1 MARSLMSVLVS
12 APATRS
18 VCNLQPGRLTRLRS
32 LLAALVVLCG
42 LTGAL
47 PALADAKIGVVDLQK
62 VLTTT
67 NAGKAARK
75 KFEDLQKSKQ
85 GTLER
90 KEKELAGL
98 EKELVSQRQQI
109 EKEAQ
114 ASGGNPSEELRAKIA
129 AFQEKARKFE
139 QQMMELEKKRREIME
154 DLTRKEAEL
163 LKPIEQTIKTKVDA
177 IAKERGLDVV
187 LDKRFAIYAS
197 DATDVTAE
205 VIRRCDAP

>member
-1 MARSLMSVLVS
+1 MTALSLFAPRVPAR
-12 APATRS
+12 
-18 VCNLQPGRLTRLRS
+18 RLARTGVWLLS
-32 LLAALVVLCG
+32 LLATLLF
-42 LTGAL
+42 AL
-47 PALADAKIGVVDLQK
+47 PALAESKLGVVDLQK

-85 GTLER
+85 GVLE
-90 KEKELAGL
+90 KKEKDLQSQEKELMA
-98 EKELVSQRQQI
+98 QRQQI

-114 ASGGNPSEELRAKIA
+114 ASGGNPSEELKARFA

-139 QQMMELEKKRREIME
+139 QQMMELEKKRRDTLEE
-154 DLTRKEAEL
+154 LGRKEAEL

-177 IAKERGLDVV
+177 IAKERGLDLV

-197 DATDVTAE
+197 DATDLTAE

>member
-1 MARSLMSVLVS
+1 MARSLLSVVVS
-12 APATRS
+12 ATTTRPVAS
-18 VCNLQPGRLTRLRS
+18 LHTGHRARLRS
-32 LLAALVVLCG
+32 LLLALVVLFG
-42 LTGAL
+42 LSGAM
-47 PALADAKIGVVDLQK
+47 PALAEAKIGVVDLQK

-205 VIRRCDAP
+205 VIRRCDTP